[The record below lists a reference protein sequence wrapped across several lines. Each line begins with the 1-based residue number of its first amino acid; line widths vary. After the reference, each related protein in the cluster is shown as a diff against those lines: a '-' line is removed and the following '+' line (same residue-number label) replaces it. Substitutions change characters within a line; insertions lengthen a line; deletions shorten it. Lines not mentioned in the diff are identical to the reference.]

1 MLVNWQRYFQ
11 PHILERGIDYF
22 NKNRVVLL
30 EKEEDCLSAEVIGSE
45 TYEVEIIFEQ
55 ENVIGLE
62 CTCPHAA
69 DNHFC
74 KHMAAVMFAYDMEKI
89 KSLNSKQTQSVS
101 VIEVVNQAE
110 ESVIRQ
116 FLIDV
121 LANNKQLLNQFIA
134 SQKTTITPI
143 DLNDYKR
150 ELQDIFDDHLY
161 PNDFIAYNEA
171 WDFQYDLEYFMTQ
184 TIENTLIQN
193 GHFEVAFQL
202 INTIILELI
211 DLPID
216 DSGGTIIDI
225 VYECTHL
232 WEVIFE
238 NGSKDFQG
246 EMFAWFT
253 KTIELKELDFLEDY
267 LVEFLFHH
275 FTEENYMNGKIQLA
289 KTQLENFEMEEG
301 SWSSRYEFNK
311 WALYYLQILELFDNR
326 REEQQ
331 AFILENL
338 ESKAVRGYY
347 VDQLIASEQFN
358 HAIDLIEEA
367 RTSEN
372 ESDYLSQQYD
382 EKLKDLYLKTGKE
395 QDYKTILFELVCQ
408 NGSHR
413 MDIFEEYKQLFQPE
427 EWVVKR
433 ETLLDKISAWAG
445 KDKLLFKEGMEEEL
459 LQLALDTP
467 GLEMIQKYE
476 EIFYQ
481 IDSEKVLT
489 KYEEEVLKRAEFTT
503 NRKTYRMIAQMI
515 RQMKN
520 IPKSKLAVENLLR
533 YLKETYKNRPAMLD
547 ELSHL

>member
-22 NKNRVVLL
+22 NKKRVVLL
-30 EKEEDCLSAEVIGSE
+30 AKEEDYLSAEVIGSE
-45 TYEVEIIFEQ
+45 TYEVEIVFEQ

-89 KSLNSKQTQSVS
+89 ESLNSKQTHSVS
-101 VIEVVNQAE
+101 VKEVVNQAE

-121 LANNKQLLNQFIA
+121 LANDKQLLNQFIA

-150 ELQDIFDDHLY
+150 ELKDIFDDHLY

-171 WDFQYDLEYFMTQ
+171 WDFQYALEYFMTQ
-184 TIENTLIQN
+184 MIENTLIQN
-193 GHFEVAFQL
+193 GHFEVAFEL

-216 DSGGTIIDI
+216 DSAGTITDI

-367 RTSEN
+367 KASEN
-372 ESDYLSQQYD
+372 ESVYLSREYN
-382 EKLKDLYLKTGKE
+382 EKLKDLYLKTDKD
-395 QDYKTILFELVCQ
+395 QDYKKILFELVCQ
-408 NGSHR
+408 NGSYR
-413 MDIFEEYKQLFQPE
+413 MDLYEEYKQLFHPK
-427 EWVVKR
+427 EWVEKR
-433 ETLLDKISAWAG
+433 KIILEKISAWAG
-445 KDKLLFKEGMEEEL
+445 KDELLLKEGMEEEL

-481 IDSEKVLT
+481 IDSDKVLT
-489 KYEEEVLKRAEFTT
+489 KYEEEVLERAEPTT

-520 IPKSKLAVENLLR
+520 IPNSNIAVEKLLG
-533 YLKETYKNRPAMLD
+533 YLKETYRNRPAMID
-547 ELSHL
+547 ELSQL